1 MSKTRSNLVIS
12 HMNQEERRH
21 WASWIGMIAEG
32 VAGVMAVNGGIP
44 ASRDV
49 PDPGPARTR
58 RPLTETEKRIIEHQG
73 TEPPFSGEFVSF
85 FEPGIYS
92 CRKCGA
98 PLFRS
103 EDKFDAGCGWPCFD
117 DSLPDA
123 VTSVHA
129 GGGRR
134 TEITC
139 ARCGGHLGHIFN
151 GERLTPKICA
161 TASIPFPWNSGQPLF
176 RWRRM
181 PPVKGAR
188 QEKYPAALPCA
199 AGCGRRGGIYPEI
212 RSRPRSLSRQQGISL
227 TRKILAV
234 SRIRLSAQL
243 VSPVPGNRG
252 D

>member
-12 HMNQEERRH
+12 HMDQEERRH

-129 GGGRR
+129 GGGR
-134 TEITC
+134 
-139 ARCGGHLGHIFN
+139 
-151 GERLTPKICA
+151 
-161 TASIPFPWNSGQPLF
+161 
-176 RWRRM
+176 
-181 PPVKGAR
+181 PPRKSHA
-188 QEKYPAALPCA
+188 PAAEA
-199 AGCGRRGGIYPEI
+199 IWDTFSMENA
-212 RSRPRSLSRQQGISL
+212 
-227 TRKILAV
+227 
-234 SRIRLSAQL
+234 
-243 VSPVPGNRG
+243 
-252 D
+252 

>member
-85 FEPGIYS
+85 FDPGIYS

-139 ARCGGHLGHIFN
+139 ARCG
-151 GERLTPKICA
+151 
-161 TASIPFPWNSGQPLF
+161 
-176 RWRRM
+176 
-181 PPVKGAR
+181 
-188 QEKYPAALPCA
+188 
-199 AGCGRRGGIYPEI
+199 IYPEI

-234 SRIRLSAQL
+234 SRIRLSAQP

>member
-32 VAGVMAVNGGIP
+32 VAGVMAVDGGIP

-73 TEPPFSGEFVSF
+73 TEPPFSGEFVSL
-85 FEPGIYS
+85 FETGIYS

-103 EDKFDAGCGWPCFD
+103 EDKFDAGCGWPCFAGRRHKRPCGLRAAHGNHMRPLRRPSGTHFQWRTP
-117 DSLPDA
+117 DSEEYALLRQFPFPGIPGSPSSD
-123 VTSVHA
+123 
-129 GGGRR
+129 GGG
-134 TEITC
+134 C
-139 ARCGGHLGHIFN
+139 
-151 GERLTPKICA
+151 P
-161 TASIPFPWNSGQPLF
+161 PL
-176 RWRRM
+176 
-181 PPVKGAR
+181 KGR
-188 QEKYPAALPCA
+188 GKKKYPAALPRA
-199 AGCGRRGGIYPEI
+199 AGRGRRSGIYPKI
-212 RSRPRSLSRQQGISL
+212 RSRPRSLSRQQEISL
-227 TRKILAV
+227 TRKTLAD
-234 SRIRLSAQL
+234 SRIRLSAQP

>member
-32 VAGVMAVNGGIP
+32 VAGVMAVDGGIP

-73 TEPPFSGEFVSF
+73 TEPPFSGEFVSL
-85 FEPGIYS
+85 FETGIYS

-129 GGGRR
+129 GCGRR

-151 GERLTPKICA
+151 GERLTPKNMRYCV
-161 TASIPFPWNSGQPLF
+161 NSLSLEFRAAPLPIAADAGQG
-176 RWRRM
+176 
-181 PPVKGAR
+181 K
-188 QEKYPAALPCA
+188 
-199 AGCGRRGGIYPEI
+199 CGRRGGIYPEI
-212 RSRPRSLSRQQGISL
+212 CSRPRSLSRQQGISL

-234 SRIRLSAQL
+234 SRIRLSAQP

>member
-98 PLFRS
+98 PLFR
-103 EDKFDAGCGWPCFD
+103 
-117 DSLPDA
+117 
-123 VTSVHA
+123 
-129 GGGRR
+129 
-134 TEITC
+134 
-139 ARCGGHLGHIFN
+139 
-151 GERLTPKICA
+151 
-161 TASIPFPWNSGQPLF
+161 
-176 RWRRM
+176 
-181 PPVKGAR
+181 
-188 QEKYPAALPCA
+188 
-199 AGCGRRGGIYPEI
+199 
-212 RSRPRSLSRQQGISL
+212 
-227 TRKILAV
+227 
-234 SRIRLSAQL
+234 
-243 VSPVPGNRG
+243 
-252 D
+252 

>member
-1 MSKTRSNLVIS
+1 MDRHDCGRRGWSHGREWRDSRLPGRTRSRPCP
-12 HMNQEERRH
+12 HAPPPH
-21 WASWIGMIAEG
+21 G
-32 VAGVMAVNGGIP
+32 NG
-44 ASRDV
+44 
-49 PDPGPARTR
+49 
-58 RPLTETEKRIIEHQG
+58 KRIIEHQG

-151 GERLTPKICA
+151 GERLTPKNLRYCV
-161 TASIPFPWNSGQPLF
+161 N
-176 RWRRM
+176 
-181 PPVKGAR
+181 
-188 QEKYPAALPCA
+188 
-199 AGCGRRGGIYPEI
+199 
-212 RSRPRSLSRQQGISL
+212 SLSLEFRAAPL
-227 TRKILAV
+227 PMAADAPR
-234 SRIRLSAQL
+234 
-243 VSPVPGNRG
+243 
-252 D
+252 

>member
-123 VTSVHA
+123 GNHLRPL
-129 GGGRR
+129 RR
-134 TEITC
+134 PSGTHFQW
-139 ARCGGHLGHIFN
+139 R
-151 GERLTPKICA
+151 TPDSEESA
-161 TASIPFPWNSGQPLF
+161 LLRQFPFPGIPGSPSSDSGGCPPLKACG
-176 RWRRM
+176 R
-181 PPVKGAR
+181 K
-188 QEKYPAALPCA
+188 KYPAALPCA
-199 AGCGRRGGIYPEI
+199 AGCGRCGGIYPEI
-212 RSRPRSLSRQQGISL
+212 RSRPRSLSRQQGMSL

-234 SRIRLSAQL
+234 SRIYLSAQP

>member
-85 FEPGIYS
+85 FDPGIYS
-92 CRKCGA
+92 CGA

-103 EDKFDAGCGWPCFD
+103 EDKSDAGCGWPCFD

-151 GERLTPKICA
+151 GERLTPKNLRQF
-161 TASIPFPWNSGQPLF
+161 PFPGIPGSPSSDGGGCPPL
-176 RWRRM
+176 
-181 PPVKGAR
+181 KAR
-188 QEKYPAALPCA
+188 GRKKYPAALPCA

-234 SRIRLSAQL
+234 SRIRLSAQP

>member
-32 VAGVMAVNGGIP
+32 VAGVMAVDGGIP

-73 TEPPFSGEFVSF
+73 TEPPFSGEFVSL
-85 FEPGIYS
+85 FETGIYS

-129 GGGRR
+129 GCGRR

-151 GERLTPKICA
+151 GERLTPKNMRGGC
-161 TASIPFPWNSGQPLF
+161 PPL
-176 RWRRM
+176 
-181 PPVKGAR
+181 KGR
-188 QEKYPAALPCA
+188 GKKKYPAALPRA
-199 AGCGRRGGIYPEI
+199 AGRGRRSGIYPKI
-212 RSRPRSLSRQQGISL
+212 RSRPRSLSRQQEISL
-227 TRKILAV
+227 TRKTLAD
-234 SRIRLSAQL
+234 SRIRLSAQP